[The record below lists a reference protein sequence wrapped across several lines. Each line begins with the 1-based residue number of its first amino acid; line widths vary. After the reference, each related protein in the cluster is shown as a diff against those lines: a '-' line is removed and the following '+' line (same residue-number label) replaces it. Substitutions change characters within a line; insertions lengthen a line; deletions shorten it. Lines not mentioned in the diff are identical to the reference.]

1 MKKSDHTRT
10 AACQLAVERLL
21 AGLKEPAR
29 QRRTLELAIDHMQIC
44 PYCQSNLEYLVQ
56 ALMTREE
63 DRLTCRECQELLP
76 EYLQAELEGR
86 AHEER
91 WRPIALHLEACSQC
105 AAVYAALHD
114 LAALA
119 EGRRGTEPP
128 HYPTPDLSFLEAGRA
143 TSPALPRIPWRLEA
157 GRLIIEFTAELVYA
171 LQSPVRRA
179 AYASA
184 GLKSARSRRILYRF
198 SLKEAVENLEVTVTA
213 EEVPAVTYGESK
225 GVDSS
230 SAWIESV
237 VLGSLENTSGDD
249 AGYGDF
255 TAQSVSL
262 VKGTD
267 ITVVLTPGFPA
278 ASRYYVR
285 RLSQQTWRIWVDW
298 NHDGDFSDAGEE
310 VVTVGPSQR
319 AVSATFTVPA
329 DAVAGETRVRVA
341 MKYYAD
347 GPPEPVE
354 VSDFGEV
361 EDYTGV
367 VE

>member
-10 AACQLAVERLL
+10 AACHLAVERLL

-44 PYCQSNLEYLVQ
+44 SYCQSNLEYLVQ
-56 ALMTREE
+56 ALMAREE
-63 DRLTCRECQELLP
+63 DRLTCRERQELLP

-86 AHEER
+86 AREER

-119 EGRRGTEPP
+119 ERRRGTEPS

-157 GRLIIEFTAELVYA
+157 GRLIIEFTAELVCA

-213 EEVPAVTYGESK
+213 EERRDDPARCTVIVEVDVPSK
-225 GVDSS
+225 GG
-230 SAWIESV
+230 WPN
-237 VLGSLENTSGDD
+237 L
-249 AGYGDF
+249 AG
-255 TAQSVSL
+255 
-262 VKGTD
+262 
-267 ITVVLTPGFPA
+267 
-278 ASRYYVR
+278 
-285 RLSQQTWRIWVDW
+285 
-298 NHDGDFSDAGEE
+298 
-310 VVTVGPSQR
+310 
-319 AVSATFTVPA
+319 
-329 DAVAGETRVRVA
+329 TRVMLRRGQEELETQWTDA
-341 MKYYAD
+341 
-347 GPPEPVE
+347 
-354 VSDFGEV
+354 FGEAV
-361 EDYTGV
+361 FEGIYTDDSPNLVFEITPPGT
-367 VE
+367 ERSIAEPPNN